1 MIRELFDG
9 FEGIF
14 GGFWSFFGEL
24 IQAVKELIQ
33 RIKRFVLIIWVPI
46 DGSVSLLGGS
56 GTLVG

>member
-33 RIKRFVLIIWVPI
+33 RIKRFVLIIWEPI